1 MNFSFIIGE
10 KKYIQFEIRSM
21 IQQKVVI
28 TEATWILLDTKG
40 KEVLTGNCEIE
51 DNILRL
57 LLEPD
62 AIGEYILEVTYSIPP
77 EIRKVRCE
85 INVS

>member
-1 MNFSFIIGE
+1 MNFSFILGE
-10 KKYIQFEIRSM
+10 KKYIQFEIKSM

-28 TEATWILLDTKG
+28 TDASWILIDAEG
-40 KEVLTGNCEIE
+40 EEVLSGSCDVDEN
-51 DNILRL
+51 NLQL
-57 LLEPD
+57 LLQPENE
-62 AIGEYILEVTYSIPP
+62 GQYILEVTYNIPP